1 MTTASLADG
10 LVGLGP
16 VRGNGIPRWLTALA
30 RVGFAAKGFVYVL
43 IGVFAAAAAFGS
55 GAPTGSRGVLDAL
68 RGQPFGMVLLLLTA
82 VGIAAYAVW
91 RLAAAVFNPER
102 KSALRRAGY
111 VITVVIYAGLAIE
124 AVRMALGWSRGG
136 GGDAASH
143 WTARLMAQ
151 PFGVLLVGLVA
162 AGIAAYGGYQIHK
175 AWTSDVARDLRL
187 GAMRRDPRHA
197 VVAIARAG
205 LAARGVVFLVVAG
218 FLVQAALQA
227 DPSEARGM
235 AGALRAIRHQP
246 YGPYLLGAVA
256 AGLLAYGLY
265 QLVRAKYQRLGGAH

>member
-1 MTTASLADG
+1 MVTASLADG

-30 RVGFAAKGFVYVL
+30 RVGFAAKGFVYLL
-43 IGVFAAAAAFGS
+43 IALFAAAAAVGE
-55 GAPTGSRGVLDAL
+55 GTPTGSRGVLDAL
-68 RGQPFGMVLLLLTA
+68 RGQPFGVVLLLMTA
-82 VGIAAYAVW
+82 AGIAAYAVW

-102 KSALRRAGY
+102 KSGVRRAGY

-124 AVRMALGWSRGG
+124 AVRLALGWGGGG

-162 AGIAAYGGYQIHK
+162 AGIAAYGGFQIYK
-175 AWTSDVARDLRL
+175 AWTSDVAKDLRL
-187 GAMRRDPRHA
+187 GALRREPRKA
-197 VVAIARAG
+197 VIGVTRVG
-205 LAARGVVFLVVAG
+205 LAARGVVFLIVAG

-235 AGALRAIRHQP
+235 AGALRSIQQQP
-246 YGPYLLGAVA
+246 YGPYLLAATAV
-256 AGLLAYGLY
+256 GLLAYAVY
-265 QLVRAKYQRLGGAH
+265 QLARAKYQRLGGAH